1 MDRFTR
7 PRYEATATG
16 PLGSAVDIEERADPG
31 RRQESDLT
39 EVEAD
44 RVPAET
50 ELFVDGRLEFG
61 GSLGVDPSAGDEI
74 DSITVLAGDG
84 RFKGESHGRS
94 AVSEPLS

>member
-16 PLGSAVDIEERADPG
+16 PLGSAVDIEEGADAG
-31 RRQESDLT
+31 RRQEADLT

-61 GSLGVDPSAGDEI
+61 GGLGVDPSAGNEI
-74 DSITVLAGDG
+74 DPITGAAGDR
-84 RFKGESHGRS
+84 RFDGEIHGRS